1 MNSFET
7 GAYVVFP
14 RATSAAP
21 IPVPAREAQ
30 PHRARPD
37 AVVLAL
43 PSRVPRAAAIAQSL
57 GLHGDIFVVRTA
69 GVRGQKESALAAG
82 LRELE
87 ERHPELCMHEL
98 RQRSKMGEWLNSGIT
113 APLFMRSRW
122 PVLVLR
128 SQACE
133 TSNTHMGFRKVL
145 YATDLSAESVHALRY
160 ASSFAKERLTKLFV
174 LQVETTEEG
183 DPFQQQVALRGLCDW
198 MQGQALEQGEP
209 ALGAAGCVVR
219 FGNPAQKILETAAE
233 LQSDM
238 IVLGARG
245 RGATPEEEDHFAGE
259 TAYEVA
265 CSSYAPVLIVPE
277 PDATPPES
285 DLVVSNGLA

>member
-7 GAYVVFP
+7 GSYVAFP
-14 RATSAAP
+14 RTSSAAP
-21 IPVPAREAQ
+21 IPAPTRETQ
-30 PHRARPD
+30 PHAARPD

-43 PSRVPRAAAIAQSL
+43 PARVPLAATIAQSL

-69 GVRGQKESALAAG
+69 GVHGQKESTLAG
-82 LRELE
+82 LLRELE
-87 ERHPELCMHEL
+87 EHHPELRILEL
-98 RQRSKMGEWLNSGIT
+98 HKHSTIGKWLNGSVT
-113 APLFMRSRW
+113 ESLFRRNRW

-128 SQACE
+128 PQAYE
-133 TSNTHMGFRKVL
+133 TSGTRMGFRKIL

-160 ASSFAKERLTKLFV
+160 ASTFTQERSTKLFV
-174 LQVETTEEG
+174 LQVETAEEG

-198 MQGQALEQGEP
+198 MQGQTLEQGEP

-219 FGNPAQKILETAAE
+219 FGDPAQKILETAAE
-233 LQSDM
+233 LQSEM

-245 RGATPEEEDHFAGE
+245 CGATPGEEGHFVGE

-265 CSSYAPVLIVPE
+265 CSSYSPVLIVPE
-277 PDATPPES
+277 PGVTPSEP